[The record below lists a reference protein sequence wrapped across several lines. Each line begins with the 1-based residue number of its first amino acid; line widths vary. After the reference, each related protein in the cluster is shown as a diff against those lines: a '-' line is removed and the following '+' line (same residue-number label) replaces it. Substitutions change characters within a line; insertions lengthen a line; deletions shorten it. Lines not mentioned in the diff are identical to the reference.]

1 MTLEEYAVEKIK
13 TLENKVTELES
24 ALKMKSDEYKAANSS
39 IRKLREENENFKK
52 AIGRNVKLQDCSLYR
67 CGNVYMYLSDTC
79 KSDNSQLTDKE
90 AQVRE
95 DFDFL
100 CKIIKEYKETHP
112 EPKEDEEKGGA
123 SV

>member
-39 IRKLREENENFKK
+39 IRKLREENENFRK
-52 AIGRNVKLQDCSLYR
+52 AIGRNIRASNSTLDR
-67 CGNVYMYLSDTC
+67 GGNISIYLSDSYQNT
-79 KSDNSQLTDKE
+79 SSLSEKE

-100 CKIIKEYKETHP
+100 CQIVKEYKEIHP
-112 EPKEDEEKGGA
+112 EKKEDEEGDA
-123 SV
+123 PF

>member
-24 ALKMKSDEYKAANSS
+24 ALKMKNEEYKAANSS

-52 AIGRNVKLQDCSLYR
+52 AIGQNVSLDHCNLVRNGCIYFS
-67 CGNVYMYLSDTC
+67 LSDSY
-79 KSDNSQLTDKE
+79 KSSNSNLTEKE

-100 CKIIKEYKETHP
+100 CKVIKEYKEIHP
-112 EPKEDEEKGGA
+112 EKKEDTD
-123 SV
+123 